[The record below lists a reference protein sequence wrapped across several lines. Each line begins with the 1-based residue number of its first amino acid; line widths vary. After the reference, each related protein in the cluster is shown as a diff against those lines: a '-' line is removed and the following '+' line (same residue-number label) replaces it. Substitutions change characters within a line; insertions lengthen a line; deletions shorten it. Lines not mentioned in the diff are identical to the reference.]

1 MGRRH
6 APGGSR
12 AGLAAALGLGIAFGG
27 VAGGLGAWA
36 WLRPQAPV
44 AAETLSLEPA
54 SFASLPGWAEDD
66 PAAALPAFLAS
77 CARLRAA
84 KPETSLAPAGTAA
97 DWQGICKDA
106 ASLAPEAAAVRQFLE
121 DRLTPLAVGSTGGG
135 SGGGGSGGGGTGLF
149 TGYYEPSLAGSRT
162 ADEAHR
168 VPLLARPD
176 DLVMVDLGRFR
187 DSLKGERIAG
197 RVAEGALEPYSDRAA
212 IEAGAL
218 GERAR
223 PLAFVADPVEAFFL
237 HIQGSGLVTLAGG
250 GALRV
255 GYAAQNGQPY
265 VAIGRELIRRGA
277 LTRESVSMASIKAWL
292 AAHPDEAS
300 ALMNSNPSYVFFRDL
315 GSPPADP
322 NGPLGGPPG
331 AQNVPLTPGRSLA
344 VDRKFL
350 ARGLPL
356 WLDTTGPVADGAT
369 EPLRRLMVTQDTGG
383 AIRGPVRGDV
393 FWGHGAEAERRAG
406 AMKQPGRYWI
416 LVPKAVAARL
426 AKGEAGS

>member
-1 MGRRH
+1 MARPRRTL
-6 APGGSR
+6 
-12 AGLAAALGLGIAFGG
+12 AGLAAALGSGL
-27 VAGGLGAWA
+27 VLGAVLGSLGTWA
-36 WLRPQAPV
+36 WLRPPAPV
-44 AAETLSLEPA
+44 VAEALTLAPA
-54 SFASLPGWAEDD
+54 SFASLPGWADD
-66 PAAALPAFLAS
+66 DLAAALPAFQAS
-77 CARLRAA
+77 CARLRSAR
-84 KPETSLAPAGTAA
+84 PEASLAPAGTVA
-97 DWQGICKDA
+97 DWQGICTEA
-106 ASLAPEAAAVRQFLE
+106 ASLAPDTASVRQFLE
-121 DRLTPLAVGSTGGG
+121 AHLAPLAVGSTGEGE
-135 SGGGGSGGGGTGLF
+135 GLF
-149 TGYYEPSLAGSRT
+149 TGYYEPALAGSRT
-162 ADEAHR
+162 ADATHR

-197 RVAEGALEPYSDRAA
+197 RVAEGALEPYPDRAA

-218 GERAR
+218 GTRTR

-237 HIQGSGLVTLAGG
+237 HIQGSGLVTLADG

-277 LTRESVSMASIKAWL
+277 LTREGVSMASIKAWL
-292 AAHPDEAS
+292 AAHPEEAG

-322 NGPLGGPPG
+322 NGPVGGPPG

-350 ARGLPL
+350 ALGLPL
-356 WLDTTGPVADGAT
+356 WLDSTVPLADGGT
-369 EPLRRLMVTQDTGG
+369 EPLRRLMVAQDTGG

-393 FWGHGAEAERRAG
+393 FWGHGAEAARRAG

>member
-1 MGRRH
+1 MAWRH
-6 APGGSR
+6 APGRSR
-12 AGLAAALGLGIAFGG
+12 AGLAAALLVGLALGG
-27 VAGGLGAWA
+27 AAGSLATWV
-36 WLRPQAPV
+36 WLRPPAPL
-44 AAETLSLEPA
+44 AAETLTLSPA
-54 SFASLPGWAEDD
+54 SFASLPGWADD
-66 PAAALPAFLAS
+66 DLAAALPAFLAS
-77 CARLRAA
+77 CARLKAA
-84 KPETSLAPAGTAA
+84 RPELSLAPAGTAA
-97 DWQGICKDA
+97 DWQGICADA
-106 ASLAPEAAAVRQFLE
+106 ASLAPEAAAVRPFLE
-121 DRLTPLAVGSTGGG
+121 DRLSPLLVGTTGEGA
-135 SGGGGSGGGGTGLF
+135 GLF

-197 RVAEGALEPYSDRAA
+197 RVAEGALEPYPDRAA
-212 IEAGAL
+212 IETGAL
-218 GERAR
+218 GPRAR

-237 HIQGSGLVTLAGG
+237 HIQGSGLVTLSDG

-292 AAHPDEAS
+292 AAHPEEAG

-350 ARGLPL
+350 ALGLPL
-356 WLDTTGPVADGAT
+356 WLDSTVPLADGGT
-369 EPLRRLMVTQDTGG
+369 LPLRRLMVTQDTGG

>member
-1 MGRRH
+1 MARPRRTL
-6 APGGSR
+6 
-12 AGLAAALGLGIAFGG
+12 AGLAAALGLGAVIGACLGSFGT
-27 VAGGLGAWA
+27 WA
-36 WLRPQAPV
+36 WLRSMAPAAPAPV
-44 AAETLSLEPA
+44 VAEALTLAPA
-54 SFASLPGWAEDD
+54 SFASLPGWGADD
-66 PAAALPAFLAS
+66 QAAALPALLAS
-77 CARLRAA
+77 CARIRVAR
-84 KPETSLAPAGTAA
+84 PEASLAPAGTAA
-97 DWQGICKDA
+97 DWQELCTAA
-106 ASLAPEAAAVRQFLE
+106 ASLAPAAATPDSATVRQFLE
-121 DRLTPLAVGSTGGG
+121 EHLTPLAVGSTLGGE
-135 SGGGGSGGGGTGLF
+135 GLF

-162 ADEAHR
+162 PDAAHR

-197 RVAEGALEPYSDRAA
+197 RVAEGALEPYPDRAA

-218 GERAR
+218 SDRAR

-237 HIQGSGLVTLAGG
+237 HIQGSGLVTLADG

-277 LTRESVSMASIKAWL
+277 LTRESVSMDSIKAWL
-292 AAHPDEAS
+292 AANPDEAA
-300 ALMNSNPSYVFFRDL
+300 ALLNSNPSYVFFRDL

-350 ARGLPL
+350 ALGLPL
-356 WLDTTGPVADGAT
+356 WLDTTVPLADGGT
-369 EPLRRLMVTQDTGG
+369 EPLRRLMVAQDTGG

-393 FWGHGAEAERRAG
+393 FWGHGAEAGRRAG